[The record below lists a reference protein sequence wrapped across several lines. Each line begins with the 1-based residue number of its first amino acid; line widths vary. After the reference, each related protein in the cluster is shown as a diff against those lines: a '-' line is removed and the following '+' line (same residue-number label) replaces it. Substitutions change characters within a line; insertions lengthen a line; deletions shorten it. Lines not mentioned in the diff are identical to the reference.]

1 LWTTRAGVTRREK
14 RNFMPDSPDRPHR
27 TGNGL
32 VDIIVATC
40 AVFISVAS
48 LWVALRADHTQE
60 ALLKSSVW
68 PYVEFDSSDLT
79 AQGKRY
85 VSLQLRNEGIGPA
98 IVRSFAVQ
106 YAGKFYPSL
115 HELLQACC
123 DVAGEPRLRVR
134 SSTVHAQVIMA
145 HEVFPF
151 IVATPS
157 AVSSRSY
164 ERLHAKRFDFSI
176 RMCYCSVL
184 GDCWFLDSREDQPR
198 PVSNCPPAQQPQYLT

>member
-1 LWTTRAGVTRREK
+1 
-14 RNFMPDSPDRPHR
+14 MPDTPDRPHR

-32 VDIIVATC
+32 LDIVVASC
-40 AVFISVAS
+40 AVVISVAS
-48 LWVALRADHTQE
+48 LWIALQADHTQE
-60 ALLKSSVW
+60 QLLKSSVW
-68 PYVEFDSSDLT
+68 PYVKFDSSDISAKGT
-79 AQGKRY
+79 SY

-98 IVRSFAVQ
+98 IVRSFAVE
-106 YAGKFYPSL
+106 YGGKFYPSL
-115 HELLQACC
+115 HELMAACC
-123 DVAGEPRLRVR
+123 DVAGEHKLRLQ

-157 AVSSRSY
+157 PTSPRSY
-164 ERLHAKRFDFSI
+164 ERFHATRFDISI

-198 PVSNCPPAQQPQYLT
+198 PVSKCPPAQQPQYLT